1 MLYGNKHDYPV
12 NYRIFVSHRVEGG
25 DDDVANADDNNNN
38 NNNNNSESGGGGHPT
53 PTIAATGRPASGIGA
68 GGKDFGA
75 LVQSSAHPI
84 IAATAAPLLP
94 PKPPHQMTPK
104 RGMRKWTLVIEG
116 GLLVKQLDYD
126 SAKLVDERLNAG
138 LPILGCT
145 NGEETDDN
153 NHEEDKDRVI
163 RPPPLSKDHWR
174 GGTAE
179 RENEKEMEK
188 LKFTHLF
195 DKMEVEM
202 RVYKQGESATS
213 TAVAAAAAGDET
225 SAITRSGLGSVPDP
239 PHMTATPSIAD
250 NNNLPRIE
258 RYTWERNGRST
269 NTPDSDAFFIVHN
282 EQSEFIPMGGKV
294 FKSTFKVDH
303 IATRIK
309 LYRRQPLSNTNDDDA
324 NYIPSP
330 QLCYVF
336 FPTFIG
342 KSVAAD
348 RKGGRG
354 SSKSDKPK
362 KRIRS
367 TGGDTIA
374 LSSAASTASLD
385 NSNNDSF
392 DEGGGKTTSS
402 FADYHPSSTTDQ
414 YIPNTLTM
422 EEVLHAIFFYIRS
435 RNLQDVI
442 DLSVVINNDELS
454 SLFGCTRML
463 FSDVRNILLQ
473 KQLLVKVESCTHPI
487 ILNYEMTLN
496 GAEPLTKTRPT
507 ITNTTMLSSTQKVD
521 NEAAESTKRRRVATN
536 TTTND
541 EDIASQQQTGESVQ
555 QPYQTMLSVDA
566 DIDIPN
572 LFPIRTR
579 NVLRLTKD
587 REYDYNSSRTK
598 AQRSLTSMKID
609 EVTAKHVMGDVV
621 TGKGLAKNH
630 KQALMAIAAASN
642 PRGEAQRAALIDL
655 RTAAL
660 MEKLE
665 EQCSM
670 ASGYWQVVDACKGI
684 CSSTPN

>member
-1 MLYGNKHDYPV
+1 M
-12 NYRIFVSHRVEGG
+12 IA
-25 DDDVANADDNNNN
+25 ANA
-38 NNNNNSESGGGGHPT
+38 
-53 PTIAATGRPASGIGA
+53 
-68 GGKDFGA
+68 
-75 LVQSSAHPI
+75 
-84 IAATAAPLLP
+84 AAPTLPLP
-94 PKPPHQMTPK
+94 PKPMTPK
-104 RGMRKWTLVIEG
+104 KGIRNWTLVIEG

-126 SAKLVDERLNAG
+126 SAKLVDDRLNAG
-138 LPILGCT
+138 LPILGCA
-145 NGEETDDN
+145 NGEDTDDN
-153 NHEEDKDRVI
+153 KYDDDDDKGRVI

-202 RVYKQGESATS
+202 RVYKQGESAT
-213 TAVAAAAAGDET
+213 TDAVA
-225 SAITRSGLGSVPDP
+225 VPDP
-239 PHMTATPSIAD
+239 PPTATLSMAD
-250 NNNLPRIE
+250 NNNNAPHVE

-269 NTPDSDAFFIVHN
+269 VTPDSDAFFIVHN

-330 QLCYVF
+330 LLCDVF

-342 KSVAAD
+342 KSAAAD
-348 RKGGRG
+348 RKGGKG
-354 SSKSDKPK
+354 GSKSDKSS
-362 KRIRS
+362 KRKRS
-367 TGGDTIA
+367 AGGNTIA
-374 LSSAASTASLD
+374 LSSAKSTATLD
-385 NSNNDSF
+385 NNNDSF
-392 DEGGGKTTSS
+392 DDGGLPTS
-402 FADYHPSSTTDQ
+402 FDDYHPSSSTDQ
-414 YIPNTLTM
+414 YIPITLTM
-422 EEVLHAIFFYIRS
+422 EEALHAIFFYIRS

-442 DLSVVINNDELS
+442 DLSVVNSNDELS
-454 SLFGCTRML
+454 SLFGCNRML

-487 ILNYEMTLN
+487 ILNYDMTLN
-496 GAEPLTKTRPT
+496 GAEPLTKTRPP
-507 ITNTTMLSSTQKVD
+507 TTTSSTQKVD
-521 NEAAESTKRRRVATN
+521 DEAAESTKRRRSAAN

-541 EDIASQQQTGESVQ
+541 EDSAAQQQTGGSVQ

-572 LFPIRTR
+572 LFHIRTR

-609 EVTAKHVMGDVV
+609 EVTAKHVLGDVV
-621 TGKGLAKNH
+621 TGKGLAPYH
-630 KQALMAIAAASN
+630 KQALMAMAAASN
-642 PRGEAQRAALIDL
+642 PGGEAQRAALIDL

-670 ASGYWQVVDACKGI
+670 ASGYWQVVDACQGM
-684 CSSTPN
+684 CNSTPN

>member
-1 MLYGNKHDYPV
+1 M
-12 NYRIFVSHRVEGG
+12 
-25 DDDVANADDNNNN
+25 
-38 NNNNNSESGGGGHPT
+38 T
-53 PTIAATGRPASGIGA
+53 
-68 GGKDFGA
+68 
-75 LVQSSAHPI
+75 
-84 IAATAAPLLP
+84 
-94 PKPPHQMTPK
+94 TPK
-104 RGMRKWTLVIEG
+104 KGIRKWTLVIEG
-116 GLLVKQLDYD
+116 GLLVQQLDYD
-126 SAKLVDERLNAG
+126 SAKLVDDRLNAG
-138 LPILGCT
+138 LPILGCA
-145 NGEETDDN
+145 NGEDTDDN
-153 NHEEDKDRVI
+153 KYDDDKGRVI

-202 RVYKQGESATS
+202 RVYKQGESAT
-213 TAVAAAAAGDET
+213 TDAVAAAAAGDET

-239 PHMTATPSIAD
+239 PPTATPSIAD
-250 NNNLPRIE
+250 DNNLPHVE

-269 NTPDSDAFFIVHN
+269 VTPDSDAFFTVHN

-294 FKSTFKVDH
+294 FKSAFKVDH

-309 LYRRQPLSNTNDDDA
+309 LYRRQPMSNTNDDDA

-330 QLCYVF
+330 QLCNVF
-336 FPTFIG
+336 FPPFIG
-342 KSVAAD
+342 KSAAAD
-348 RKGGRG
+348 RKGGKG
-354 SSKSDKPK
+354 GGKSDKSK
-362 KRIRS
+362 KRKRS

-374 LSSAASTASLD
+374 LLSSTSTANLD
-385 NSNNDSF
+385 NSNDSF
-392 DEGGGKTTSS
+392 DEGGKTT
-402 FADYHPSSTTDQ
+402 ADYHPSLTTDQ

-422 EEVLHAIFFYIRS
+422 EEALHAIFFYIRS

-442 DLSVVINNDELS
+442 DLSVVNNNNELS
-454 SLFGCTRML
+454 SLFGCNRML

-473 KQLLVKVESCTHPI
+473 KQLLVKVESYTHPI

-507 ITNTTMLSSTQKVD
+507 TTTNTTMLSSTEKVD
-521 NEAAESTKRRRVATN
+521 DEAAESTKRRRATAN
-536 TTTND
+536 TTTNN
-541 EDIASQQQTGESVQ
+541 EDSAAQQQTGGSVQ

-572 LFPIRTR
+572 LFHIRTR

-609 EVTAKHVMGDVV
+609 EVTAKHVLGDVV
-621 TGKGLAKNH
+621 TGKGLAPYH
-630 KQALMAIAAASN
+630 KQALMAIATASN
-642 PRGEAQRAALIDL
+642 PGGEAQRAALIDL

-660 MEKLE
+660 IEKLE

-670 ASGYWQVVDACKGI
+670 ASGYWQVVDACNGM
-684 CSSTPN
+684 CNSTPN

>member
-1 MLYGNKHDYPV
+1 M
-12 NYRIFVSHRVEGG
+12 
-25 DDDVANADDNNNN
+25 
-38 NNNNNSESGGGGHPT
+38 
-53 PTIAATGRPASGIGA
+53 
-68 GGKDFGA
+68 
-75 LVQSSAHPI
+75 QSSAHPI
-84 IAATAAPLLP
+84 IAATTAAPLLP
-94 PKPPHQMTPK
+94 PTKPPHQMTPK
-104 RGMRKWTLVIEG
+104 KGIRKWTLVIEG

-126 SAKLVDERLNAG
+126 SAKLVDEQLNAG

-145 NGEETDDN
+145 NEEDTDDKTN
-153 NHEEDKDRVI
+153 KDRVI

-179 RENEKEMEK
+179 RENENEMEK

-195 DKMEVEM
+195 DKMEIEM
-202 RVYKQGESATS
+202 RVYKVGESATA
-213 TAVAAAAAGDET
+213 AVAAATAGDET
-225 SAITRSGLGSVPDP
+225 YSP
-239 PHMTATPSIAD
+239 PIATPSIVD
-250 NNNLPRIE
+250 NNYNLPHVE

-269 NTPDSDAFFIVHN
+269 ITPDSDAFFIVHN

-303 IATRIK
+303 ISTRIK
-309 LYRRQPLSNTNDDDA
+309 LYRRQPLSNTNDDEA

-330 QLCYVF
+330 LLCDVF

-342 KSVAAD
+342 KSAVAD
-348 RKGGRG
+348 RKGNKGN
-354 SSKSDKPK
+354 KSDKSK
-362 KRIRS
+362 KRKRS
-367 TGGDTIA
+367 AGGDTIA
-374 LSSAASTASLD
+374 LSSATSNASLD
-385 NSNNDSF
+385 NISF
-392 DEGGGKTTSS
+392 DEGGKIT
-402 FADYHPSSTTDQ
+402 ADYHPSSTTDQ

-422 EEVLHAIFFYIRS
+422 EEALHAIFFYIRS

-442 DLSVVINNDELS
+442 DLSVVNNNDELS

-473 KQLLVKVESCTHPI
+473 KQLLIKVESNTHPI
-487 ILNYEMTLN
+487 ILNYDMTLN

-507 ITNTTMLSSTQKVD
+507 TTTTNTTVLSSTQKVD
-521 NEAAESTKRRRVATN
+521 DEAESTKRRRAATN

-541 EDIASQQQTGESVQ
+541 EDSAAQQQTSVQ

-587 REYDYNSSRTK
+587 REYEYNSSRTK

-609 EVTAKHVMGDVV
+609 EVTARHVLGDVI
-621 TGKGLAKNH
+621 TGKGLAPYH

-642 PRGEAQRAALIDL
+642 PGGEAQRAALIDL

-670 ASGYWQVVDACKGI
+670 ASGYWQVVDACKGM